1 MNPGGHK
8 SINTTFLRVVVA
20 AAAAAAADGCGR
32 WETVRETAG
41 GRGLDTGYPRCHT
54 QTGRGSG
61 EY

>member
-8 SINTTFLRVVVA
+8 SINTTFLRVV
-20 AAAAAAADGCGR
+20 AAAAAADGCGR

-41 GRGLDTGYPRCHT
+41 GRGLDTGYPR
-54 QTGRGSG
+54 RGSG